1 MCKYFLFLSV
11 FVISICGCEKSQ
23 SINHV
28 IVYKESGRFAGWPAN
43 HGIWSWGDEI
53 VVGFR
58 LGYFKIKTGHAIDP
72 DKPAVTRF
80 ARSLDGG
87 QTWTLEIP
95 SYLDENGN
103 EPQPTGCPGG
113 IDFTHPDFALRVRR
127 SNFYT
132 SLDRCKTWK
141 GPYKLPGF
149 GRKAIL
155 ARTDYIVNDRYDL
168 LAFMAAAK
176 DDGKEGWPFCVRTR
190 DGARTWEFLSWIGP
204 QPADGGYAIMPSTVR
219 LSETGLLT
227 MIRRKAIKGDER
239 LYWIEAYTSQ
249 DNGKSWEFLNKPTE
263 TLEGNPGHLIRLK
276 DDRLLLT
283 YGYRA
288 SPYGIRAKLSSD
300 NGQSWGEEIILRDD
314 GGNWDLGYP
323 RTVQRPD
330 GKVVVVYYFNDHE
343 NQERYIAATIWDPSL
358 Y

>member
-1 MCKYFLFLSV
+1 VGWVKGFPLWSYAYLGWALVFAWWWTGMHTVGVRFFGIDIQQVTPWGLFSWLLLGLTA
-11 FVISICGCEKSQ
+11 FV
-23 SINHV
+23 
-28 IVYKESGRFAGWPAN
+28 ALLW
-43 HGIWSWGDEI
+43 
-53 VVGFR
+53 
-58 LGYFKIKTGHAIDP
+58 T
-72 DKPAVTRF
+72 
-80 ARSLDGG
+80 RSLGPIKRLFTDSWRD
-87 QTWTLEIP
+87 WTRLSLGMFTFAAFVLLI
-95 SYLDENGN
+95 YDENH
-103 EPQPTGCPGG
+103 
-113 IDFTHPDFALRVRR
+113 HP
-127 SNFYT
+127 Y
-132 SLDRCKTWK
+132 
-141 GPYKLPGF
+141 
-149 GRKAIL
+149 
-155 ARTDYIVNDRYDL
+155 L